1 MIKAKKENESEAFQQ
16 CKPFD
21 LFRLVL
27 SECGAGD

>member
-1 MIKAKKENESEAFQQ
+1 MIKSKKENESEAFQQ
-16 CKPFD
+16 WKPFD